1 MSEGNGYATKEAL
14 RDLSRQPPRYDDKY
28 IAGWGKIKVQS
39 VSAGEFCRVEAA
51 KNKALLL
58 SSGGKI
64 SQQAAA
70 YKDYGIEVIKAGAA
84 NPTFCDDDREF
95 LLSLD
100 ASTFESIKDAIL
112 SHWNTDEESVES
124 AEKKLPVTSGD
135 SSRFDSGTT

>member
-14 RDLSRQPPRYDDKY
+14 RDISRRPPRYDDKF
-28 IAGWGKIKVQS
+28 IAGWGKLKVQS

-64 SQQAAA
+64 SQQATA

-84 NPTFCDDDREF
+84 NPTFCDDDRDF

-100 ASTFESIKDAIL
+100 ASTFEEIKDAIL
-112 SHWNTDEESVES
+112 SHWNADESSVED
-124 AEKKLPVTSGD
+124 AEKNLQGTIGGSSPIVSG
-135 SSRFDSGTT
+135 ST